1 MNEPLARFQRI
12 CYKDLNSRQKENFN
26 FQKVSGVLA
35 DYGYVTLRL
44 SDDWQGADFI
54 AYHVDGDSFLKV
66 QLKGRLTVDTKY
78 KNKEIRICFN
88 DLKDRKVWYLFPHD
102 DFLRW
107 ALVNSDIG
115 GTKGWKNPADWNQV
129 EGAYSWLS
137 TPKHMLTW
145 LSDYSLTSDLAVS
158 EPEISQFG

>member
-1 MNEPLARFQRI
+1 M
-12 CYKDLNSRQKENFN
+12 
-26 FQKVSGVLA
+26 A

-54 AYHVDGDSFLKV
+54 AYHVDGEVFLRV

-78 KNKEIRICFN
+78 KNKEIWICFN

-115 GTKGWKNPADWNQV
+115 GTKGWKNPKDWNTV
-129 EGAYSWLS
+129 EGAYSWPS

-145 LSDYSLTSDLAVS
+145 LSDYVLISDSLVS
-158 EPEISQFG
+158 RQEVAQSG